1 MNNVTDGDEL
11 FRRGVRRFLA
21 PLRSS
26 QLDLGAEWS
35 KHVERASTLVG
46 HTFVGRH
53 PGLASGHRQGR
64 LVAAISFAAVIGL
77 VAAFIATGT
86 HSGGSSAT
94 APFRGAGSNA
104 AATQPRSNSHTPG
117 NPGGCRLV
125 PMKLSGVTHEP
136 DGTTIYHFTGNGESS
151 DEYEYVP
158 ADNFDPLTA
167 TNAQLIANG
176 FPPRPPGNNAAALK
190 ARKVAMEHAKHAV
203 VSVPVMAI
211 GSGCSN
217 HRGLKNTA
225 PSSDSVRKRERSG
238 Q

>member
-11 FRRGVRRFLA
+11 FRRSVRRFLA
-21 PLRSS
+21 PLPSS
-26 QLDLGAEWS
+26 QLDLGAEWF
-35 KHVERASTLVG
+35 KHVESASTLG
-46 HTFVGRH
+46 AHTCVGRH
-53 PGLASGHRQGR
+53 PGLAGGHRQGR

-77 VAAFIATGT
+77 LAAFIATDS

-94 APFRGAGSNA
+94 APSEATGPK
-104 AATQPRSNSHTPG
+104 AATTHPGSNSHTPS
-117 NPGGCRLV
+117 NPAGCRLV

-136 DGTTIYHFTGNGESS
+136 DGTTIYHFTGSGDSS

-158 ADNFDPLTA
+158 ANNFDPLTA

-176 FPPRPPGNNAAALK
+176 FPPRPPGNNAATLK
-190 ARKVAMEHAKHAV
+190 AWKVAMEHAKHAV

-217 HRGLKNTA
+217 HGGLKNTA
-225 PSSDSVRKRERSG
+225 PSSDSVRKRGRSG